1 MTAIF
6 KREFKSFF
14 TTPLGYVILIIFNL
28 FSGVYFWFGTLYSGS
43 VDMSY
48 VYSGFTLIVLSAMPI
63 ITMRLLSEERRQ
75 KTDQALLTAP
85 VSLFGI
91 VFSKFLAALL
101 LYVIGISVTL
111 VYSVVLAFVA
121 QPAWN
126 YILGNY
132 LGLLLLGA
140 ALLSVG
146 LFISSITENQLVA
159 AIVSYAAMFLMLMSD
174 TIANLFPVQF
184 VSTLFYYL
192 SFQTRYDE
200 FVSGVVSADNVMF
213 FVSTTA
219 IFIFLT
225 TRVMEKRRWS

>member
-28 FSGVYFWFGTLYSGS
+28 FSGIYFWFGTLYSGS
-43 VDMSY
+43 VDMTY
-48 VYSGFTLIVLSAMPI
+48 VYSGFSMIVLSAMPI

-111 VYSVVLAFVA
+111 LYSVVLAFVA

-140 ALLSVG
+140 SLLSVG

-184 VSTLFYYL
+184 VSDIFYYL
-192 SFQTRYDE
+192 SFQTRYDT
-200 FVSGVVSADNVMF
+200 FVSGVVSVDNVMF

-219 IFIFLT
+219 IFVFLT

>member
-43 VDMSY
+43 VDMTY
-48 VYSGFTLIVLSAMPI
+48 VYSGFSMIVLSAMPI

-101 LYVIGISVTL
+101 LYVIGISITL

-140 ALLSVG
+140 SLLSVG

-184 VSTLFYYL
+184 VSTIFYYL

-213 FVSTTA
+213 FLSATA
-219 IFIFLT
+219 IFVFLT

>member
-28 FSGVYFWFGTLYSGS
+28 FSGIYFWFGTLYSGS

-48 VYSGFTLIVLSAMPI
+48 VYSGFTLIVLAALPI

-91 VFSKFLAALL
+91 VFSKFLAALA

-132 LGLLLLGA
+132 LGLVLLGA

-174 TIANLFPVQF
+174 TIANLFPVQAISEF
-184 VSTLFYYL
+184 FYYL
-192 SFQTRYDE
+192 SYQTRYDE

>member
-28 FSGVYFWFGTLYSGS
+28 FSGIYFWFGTLYSGS
-43 VDMSY
+43 VDMTY
-48 VYSGFTLIVLSAMPI
+48 VYSGFSMIVLSAMPI

-111 VYSVVLAFVA
+111 LYSVVLAFVA

-140 ALLSVG
+140 SLLSVG

-174 TIANLFPVQF
+174 SIANLFPVQF
-184 VSTLFYYL
+184 ISNIFYYL
-192 SFQTRYDE
+192 SFQSRYDY
-200 FVSGVVSADNVMF
+200 FVSGVVSVDNVMF

>member
-28 FSGVYFWFGTLYSGS
+28 FSGIYFWFGTLYSGS
-43 VDMSY
+43 VDMTY
-48 VYSGFTLIVLSAMPI
+48 VYSGFSLIVLSAMPI

-111 VYSVVLAFVA
+111 LYSVVLAFIA

-132 LGLLLLGA
+132 LGLILLGA
-140 ALLSVG
+140 SLLSVG

-184 VSTLFYYL
+184 ISEIFYYL

-200 FVSGVVSADNVMF
+200 FVSGVVAADNVMF

-219 IFIFLT
+219 IFVFLT

>member
-28 FSGVYFWFGTLYSGS
+28 FSGIYFWFGTLYSGS

-48 VYSGFTLIVLSAMPI
+48 VYGGFSMIVLSAMPI

-111 VYSVVLAFVA
+111 LYSVVLAFVA

-140 ALLSVG
+140 SLLSVG

-184 VSTLFYYL
+184 ISTIFYYL
-192 SFQTRYDE
+192 SFQTRYDY
-200 FVSGVVSADNVMF
+200 FVSGVVSVDNVMF

>member
-48 VYSGFTLIVLSAMPI
+48 VYGGFSLIVLSAMPI

-91 VFSKFLAALL
+91 VFSKFIAALL

-132 LGLLLLGA
+132 LGLVLLGA
-140 ALLSVG
+140 SLLSVG

-184 VSTLFYYL
+184 VSTIFYYL
-192 SFQTRYDE
+192 SFQSRYDE
-200 FVSGVVSADNVMF
+200 FVSGVVAADNVMF

-225 TRVMEKRRWS
+225 TRVLEKRRWS

>member
-28 FSGVYFWFGTLYSGS
+28 FSGIYFWFGTLYSGS
-43 VDMSY
+43 VDMTY
-48 VYSGFTLIVLSAMPI
+48 VYSGFSMIVLSAMPI

-111 VYSVVLAFVA
+111 LYSVVLAFVA

-140 ALLSVG
+140 SLLSVG

-184 VSTLFYYL
+184 ISEIFYYL

-213 FVSTTA
+213 FISTTA
-219 IFIFLT
+219 IFVFLT

>member
-28 FSGVYFWFGTLYSGS
+28 FSGIYFWFGTLYSGS
-43 VDMSY
+43 VDMTY
-48 VYSGFTLIVLSAMPI
+48 VYSGFSMIVLSAMPI

-111 VYSVVLAFVA
+111 LYSVVLAFVA

-140 ALLSVG
+140 SLLSVG

-174 TIANLFPVQF
+174 SIANLFPVQF
-184 VSTLFYYL
+184 ISNIFYYL
-192 SFQTRYDE
+192 SFQTRYDT
-200 FVSGVVSADNVMF
+200 FVSGVVSVDNVMF

>member
-43 VDMSY
+43 VDMTY
-48 VYSGFTLIVLSAMPI
+48 VYSGFSMIVLSAMPI

-101 LYVIGISVTL
+101 LYVIGISITL

-140 ALLSVG
+140 SLLSVG

-213 FVSTTA
+213 FLSTTA
-219 IFIFLT
+219 IFVFLT

>member
-91 VFSKFLAALL
+91 VFSKFLAALM

-174 TIANLFPVQF
+174 TIANLFPVQA
-184 VSTLFYYL
+184 VSDFFYYL
-192 SFQTRYDE
+192 SYQTRYDE
-200 FVSGVVSADNVMF
+200 FVSGVVSVDNVMF
-213 FVSTTA
+213 FVSTSA